1 MSCTIF
7 NLKSEINDLHN
18 PQGMVINEN
27 FVFQLFGE

>member
-7 NLKSEINDLHN
+7 NLVSEINELHN
-18 PQGMVINEN
+18 PHGKVINDN